1 MQSDAGNPPDQQ
13 DKSPFDI
20 LKDVVTDPK
29 AIQFLLLILVLDA
42 VGLLPKIT
50 AYAGGV
56 CG

>member
-1 MQSDAGNPPDQQ
+1 MQSDAGNLPDQQ